1 MSADDIVRE
10 HFNFQVQLD
19 FKLSDD
25 IAKLPPLHWTP
36 KIHKTPTGCR
46 FIIGSKKSSLKPIG
60 KAITSI
66 FKLIFKYK
74 RRYFRKASFFSGL
87 NHFWPI
93 DNKQDVVDCLQ
104 RINSKNRAASIATFD
119 FSTLY
124 TKIPH
129 DKLIEVLSE
138 ITDNI
143 FNDTDRKFISVGG
156 RNAYWVKGIGGSKYR
171 YTCAKVKE
179 CISFLI
185 NNAFFRVGNAIFRQ
199 IIGIPMGSDPAPFF
213 ANLFLFHY
221 ESRWVKINSRNNY
234 AVTKKLFNVFRYI
247 DDLLSLNDN
256 GVFSNVWKE
265 IYPPEL
271 MLNKENDSDLSA
283 SFLDLEI
290 TINNNQFEYKLFDKR
305 RAFPFHI
312 IRFPFQCSNIPK
324 KMFFSTI
331 QAEILRICRV
341 STHYHPFIDACNP
354 FLSRMSKQ
362 GASKVDLKINIS
374 KLLLR
379 HSGEFSKY
387 QFPNREIVN
396 SLVINVA

>member
-1 MSADDIVRE
+1 MDEVKRYKVANGNSIELLRGFMDDVSILTSSVAMA
-10 HFNFQVQLD
+10 
-19 FKLSDD
+19 K
-25 IAKLPPLHWTP
+25 IALRRTEVVVAWARMK
-36 KIHKTPTGCR
+36 
-46 FIIGSKKSSLKPIG
+46 LKP
-60 KAITSI
+60 
-66 FKLIFKYK
+66 
-74 RRYFRKASFFSGL
+74 
-87 NHFWPI
+87 
-93 DNKQDVVDCLQ
+93 
-104 RINSKNRAASIATFD
+104 
-119 FSTLY
+119 
-124 TKIPH
+124 
-129 DKLIEVLSE
+129 
-138 ITDNI
+138 
-143 FNDTDRKFISVGG
+143 
-156 RNAYWVKGIGGSKYR
+156 VK
-171 YTCAKVKE
+171 
-179 CISFLI
+179 
-185 NNAFFRVGNAIFRQ
+185 
-199 IIGIPMGSDPAPFF
+199 
-213 ANLFLFHY
+213 
-221 ESRWVKINSRNNY
+221 SR
-234 AVTKKLFNVFRYI
+234 
-247 DDLLSLNDN
+247 
-256 GVFSNVWKE
+256 
-265 IYPPEL
+265 
-271 MLNKENDSDLSA
+271 